1 MKQTFAILFI
11 GLIFCTPLL
20 SVAAEEQGAPVGLE
34 ELIAEAI
41 GRNPELKASEEHVAA
56 FEEKPSQAEAL
67 DNPRL
72 GLAVLNLPTD
82 TYRFDQEPMTQ
93 KQISLKQRFP
103 FPGKLSLKGDIARKD
118 LAIVKHKN
126 EETKNSLI
134 MQVKF
139 AYWNL
144 LFLDKAIE
152 VTEKNRAL
160 LREFVRIAETRY
172 AVGMGIQQ
180 DVLKAQVEL
189 STRTDR
195 LIDLRQKRRSMEANL
210 NTLLSRPPHLPVR
223 SGKDIDAVKQTG
235 FTHIV
240 EDLQTMAME
249 NSPSLRG
256 VKSLVERYDLTHA
269 LAKKGYYPDF
279 DIGISYGLREE
290 TATADWPNFISAS
303 ITMTIPLW
311 SRSKESRKVAEEKA
325 NSRRATE
332 RFVSAKN
339 SLLFTITDRMAEI
352 ERYTQKIELFRTGLI
367 PQSRASLESALAGY
381 KVNKVDFKTLIDN
394 ETTLY
399 MKEIAYYQ
407 ARAEYEKTLAGLEAV
422 VGKRLF

>member
-1 MKQTFAILFI
+1 MKRTFTLLVVVLIL
-11 GLIFCTPLL
+11 CTPLP
-20 SVAAEEQGAPVGLE
+20 SAAAEEQRAAAGLE
-34 ELIAEAI
+34 GLIVEAI
-41 GRNPELKASEEHVAA
+41 RSNPGLKASEEQIAA
-56 FEEKPSQAEAL
+56 FEEKPSQAESL

-72 GLAVLNLPTD
+72 GLALLNLPTD

-93 KQISLKQRFP
+93 KQISLKQKFP
-103 FPGKLSLKGDIARKD
+103 FPGKLSLRGDIARKD
-118 LAIVKHKN
+118 LAIVKERN

-134 MQVKF
+134 MQVKV

-152 VTEKNRAL
+152 VTEQNRDL
-160 LREFVRIAETRY
+160 LREFIRIAETRY
-172 AVGMGIQQ
+172 AVGIGIQQ

-195 LIDLRQKRRSMEANL
+195 LIDLQQKRRTMEARL
-210 NTLLSRPPHLPVR
+210 NTLLSRPPHLPFR
-223 SGKDIDAVKQTG
+223 NGEDIDAVKQTE
-235 FTHIV
+235 FTHAV
-240 EDLQTMAME
+240 EDLEAMAIE

-256 VKSLVERYDLTHA
+256 VKRLVERYDLTQA

-279 DIGISYGLREE
+279 DIGISYGQREE
-290 TATADWPNFISAS
+290 TATADWPDFISAS

-311 SRSKESRKVAEEKA
+311 SKSKESRKVAEEKA
-325 NSRRATE
+325 NSRRAAE
-332 RFVSAKN
+332 QFASAKN
-339 SLLFTITDRMAEI
+339 SLLFTIADRMAELDK
-352 ERYTQKIELFRTGLI
+352 YAQKIELFRTGLI

-394 ETTLY
+394 ETTVY
-399 MKEIAYYQ
+399 TKEIAYYQ
-407 ARAEYEKTLAGLEAV
+407 ARAEYEKTLAGLEAA